1 MSKKRVTSVILTAAL
16 VVGGISVAEAK
27 TSNKHKFNATVKS
40 VAIAKTGTP
49 PAAGSTQLSA
59 GTLTSSLGGG
69 AITGKLT
76 FAAGTGPGKFAFT
89 GTNKFFTGNG
99 SFRGSVKGAGA
110 LQSNGTI
117 TFTGSESVTGGTG
130 RYAGARGKLTFT
142 GFLPSVTATVVTLKF
157 KGTIT
162 Y

>member
-1 MSKKRVTSVILTAAL
+1 MSKKWMTVALTAAL
-16 VVGGISVAEAK
+16 VVGGISAAEAT
-27 TSNKHKFNATVKS
+27 TSKPKHKFNATVRS
-40 VAIAKTGTP
+40 TAITKTGTP
-49 PAAGSTQLSA
+49 PAAGSSQFSA
-59 GTLTSSLGGG
+59 GSLTSSLGGG
-69 AITGKLT
+69 ASTGTQK

-99 SFRGSVKGAGA
+99 SFRGSVKGAGG

-117 TFTGSESVTGGTG
+117 TFTGSESITGGTG
-130 RYAGARGKLTFT
+130 RYAGAKGKLTFT
-142 GFLPSVTATVVTLKF
+142 GFLPSVTATVVTVKF